1 MQFPNLSIQSLPTM
15 AQIRPFFSDFG
26 SRISALKTSLFQ
38 NPAQTFASLD
48 KRTIAAFSVGTC
60 LAGVALYVLFSKAPA
75 AAPGDGDLVPGSD
88 PVPTGEPVP
97 VRNPTGTEGEPTNE
111 PRTGEGDPTDEP
123 RTGEGDPTDEPHT
136 EGDLAGGD
144 TTRVDGGRIVTYSTV
159 TITPL
164 ITSVHNKI
172 EPIANKII
180 ETSKI
185 AIENVER
192 DAFKASVLKG
202 GTPTALAAFAYSVAS
217 GESVLVGLALTIAF
231 LVVGTVMHYAY
242 KNSAAIVPAV
252 PF

>member
-123 RTGEGDPTDEPHT
+123 RTER
-136 EGDLAGGD
+136 DLAGGD
-144 TTRVDGGRIVTYSTV
+144 TTRVDGGRIVTYATV
-159 TITPL
+159 TTTPL
-164 ITSVHNKI
+164 ITEVHNKVVT
-172 EPIANKII
+172 IANTII
-180 ETSKI
+180 ETSI
-185 AIENVER
+185 IIIENIER

-202 GTPTALAAFAYSVAS
+202 GTPTAVVALAYSVGS
-217 GESVLVGLALTIAF
+217 GESVLVRLALTIAF
-231 LVVGTVMHYAY
+231 LFIGTVMHYAY
-242 KNSAAIVPAV
+242 KNSAAIVPITV
-252 PF
+252 